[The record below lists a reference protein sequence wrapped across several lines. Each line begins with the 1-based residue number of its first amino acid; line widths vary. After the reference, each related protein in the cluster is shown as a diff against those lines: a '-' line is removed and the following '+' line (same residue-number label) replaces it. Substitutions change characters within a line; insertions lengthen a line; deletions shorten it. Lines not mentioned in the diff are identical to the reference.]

1 MDSVPLDYD
10 PFGLNVYADLDN
22 LQSILT
28 SMVSVLDVVK
38 IVMEQKG
45 FKGSGLNV
53 SVNVA
58 PRQVN
63 LIM

>member
-1 MDSVPLDYD
+1 MDYD
-10 PFGLNVYADLDN
+10 PFGQNEFTDLDN
-22 LQSILT
+22 LSVIIT
-28 SMVSVLDVVK
+28 NIVRVLDTVK

-45 FKGSGLNV
+45 FKGTGLSV

-58 PRQVN
+58 PCEVI

>member
-1 MDSVPLDYD
+1 MDYD
-10 PFGLNVYADLDN
+10 PFGQNEFSDLDN
-22 LQSILT
+22 LTNILT
-28 SMVSVLDVVK
+28 NIVSVLDIVK

-45 FKGSGLNV
+45 FKGTGLNV
-53 SVNVA
+53 SVDVA

>member
-1 MDSVPLDYD
+1 MDYD
-10 PFGLNVYADLDN
+10 PFGLNKYKDLDN
-22 LQSILT
+22 LASILT
-28 SMVSVLDVVK
+28 NMVAVLDIVK

-45 FKGSGLNV
+45 FKGTGLSV
-53 SVNVA
+53 SVDVA

>member
-1 MDSVPLDYD
+1 MDYD
-10 PFGLNVYADLDN
+10 PFGLNVYKDLDN
-22 LQSILT
+22 LASILT
-28 SMVSVLDVVK
+28 SMVEVLDIVK
-38 IVMEQKG
+38 IVMEQRG
-45 FKGSGLNV
+45 FKGTGLNV

>member
-1 MDSVPLDYD
+1 MDYD
-10 PFGLNVYADLDN
+10 PFGQNEFGDLDN
-22 LQSILT
+22 LTSILT
-28 SMVSVLDVVK
+28 NIVSVLDIVK

-45 FKGSGLNV
+45 FKGTGLNV
-53 SVNVA
+53 NVDVA

>member
-1 MDSVPLDYD
+1 MYYD
-10 PFGLNVYADLDN
+10 PFGQNEYKDLDN
-22 LQSILT
+22 LASILT
-28 SMVSVLDVVK
+28 SMVAVLDVVK

-45 FKGSGLNV
+45 FKGTGLNV
-53 SVNVA
+53 DVNVA

>member
-1 MDSVPLDYD
+1 MDYD
-10 PFGLNVYADLDN
+10 PFGMNVYKDLDN
-22 LQSILT
+22 LASILT
-28 SMVSVLDVVK
+28 SMVEVLDIVK

-45 FKGSGLNV
+45 FKGTGLNV
-53 SVNVA
+53 TVNVA

>member
-1 MDSVPLDYD
+1 MDYD
-10 PFGLNVYADLDN
+10 PFGLNQYNDLDN
-22 LQSILT
+22 IASILT

-38 IVMEQKG
+38 IIMEQKG
-45 FKGSGLNV
+45 FKGTGLNV

>member
-1 MDSVPLDYD
+1 MEYD
-10 PFGLNVYADLDN
+10 PFGQNEFADLDN
-22 LQSILT
+22 LTSILT
-28 SMVSVLDVVK
+28 NIVSVLDIVK

-45 FKGSGLNV
+45 FKGTGLNV
-53 SVNVA
+53 NVDVV

>member
-1 MDSVPLDYD
+1 MDYD
-10 PFGLNVYADLDN
+10 PFGMNVYKDLDN
-22 LQSILT
+22 LASILT
-28 SMVSVLDVVK
+28 SMVEVLDIVK
-38 IVMEQKG
+38 IVMEQRG
-45 FKGSGLNV
+45 FKGTGLNV

>member
-1 MDSVPLDYD
+1 MDYD
-10 PFGLNVYADLDN
+10 PFGQNEFSDLDN
-22 LQSILT
+22 LTSILT
-28 SMVSVLDVVK
+28 NIVSVLDIVK

-45 FKGSGLNV
+45 FKGTGLNV
-53 SVNVA
+53 SVDVA

>member
-1 MDSVPLDYD
+1 MSYD
-10 PFGLNVYADLDN
+10 PFGQNQYKDLDN
-22 LQSILT
+22 LTSILT
-28 SMVSVLDVVK
+28 SMVAVLDIVK

-45 FKGSGLNV
+45 FKGTGLNV
-53 SVNVA
+53 SVDVA